1 MADFDCIKPCIVCPA
16 PPPGSLGL
24 GLSPND
30 PNNPFNN
37 LSSEA
42 PDVDLF
48 IGRRFTPPGLGNPP
62 LGSTWFSIGCLGF
75 AFSSE
80 SQEQADLMA
89 QQQAVLCTSTEW
101 PLVVTL
107 NPNPQLPPTVTP
119 RPVFF
124 SQPAS
129 CDFACPDGTIFTYT
143 VPAGFF
149 FAFSQVAAN
158 AMAASFACNQV
169 VANRSCFGP
178 APQARVCL
186 DALYDSSIA
195 VASAN
200 LPIQFTIQSGSL
212 PPGIVEAQ
220 SPDTYLLSGVTTV
233 PGDYTFLLRATDST
247 GGFIEKQI
255 SISVF
260 GIVNTS
266 PMTPAIVG
274 TPYSETLIYAGTP
287 VGAVVYSIILGA
299 LPDGL
304 TLNSST
310 GEISGTPTTEE
321 SAGFAVQITDSEMSC
336 VKQFELSVQDSSDL
350 CPVFDGIPWMEF
362 EASGT
367 IDAMD
372 AEWTFTGDTTMFLDL
387 TGDQPYDGPAVN
399 CVLHVEVVD
408 NPGLNSF
415 NIDISLNIFTSL
427 LSVQTCGLDPCVSG
441 DYPFVIPVCVP
452 GDIITIGVSSR
463 PELGGPGSAVLTA
476 RITC

>member
-1 MADFDCIKPCIVCPA
+1 M
-16 PPPGSLGL
+16 

-30 PNNPFNN
+30 PNNPYNN

-62 LGSTWFSIGCLGF
+62 LGSTWYSIGCLGF
-75 AFSSE
+75 AFSSV
-80 SQEQADLMA
+80 SQQDADLLA

-101 PLVVTL
+101 PEVVTQ
-107 NPNPQLPPTVTP
+107 NPNPNLPPTVTP

-129 CDFACPDGTIFTYT
+129 CDFTCPDGSIFTYT

-149 FAFSQVAAN
+149 FAFSQAAAD

-178 APQARVCL
+178 PPQARVCL

-200 LPIQFTIQSGSL
+200 LPITFTIQSGSL

-220 SPDTYLLSGVTTV
+220 TPDTYLLSGVPTV

-247 GGFIEKQI
+247 SGFIEKQI

-266 PMTPAIVG
+266 PMPEATVG

-287 VGAVVYSIILGA
+287 VGAVVYSIISGA

-304 TLNSST
+304 SLNSST

-336 VKQFELSVQDSSDL
+336 VKQFVLEV
-350 CPVFDGIPWMEF
+350 VGA
-362 EASGT
+362 ASGCSIFSSIVWEAPT
-367 IDAMD
+367 YNTSNGGTAEVTVVGASFSGSTTGPIHPDASQGELQVFGDFEYTGAEIECCVIIDAG
-372 AEWTFTGDTTMFLDL
+372 TGG
-387 TGDQPYDGPAVN
+387 TGGGSGYVEITHDGN
-399 CVLHVEVVD
+399 VLINVD
-408 NPGLNSF
+408 F
-415 NIDISLNIFTSL
+415 D
-427 LSVQTCGLDPCVSG
+427 VD
-441 DYPFVIPVCVP
+441 
-452 GDIITIGVSSR
+452 
-463 PELGGPGSAVLTA
+463 GPGSYPFTIPVTPVAVT
-476 RITC
+476 I